1 MTAHSIKTLLST
13 LLSYCLVG
21 VFTSA
26 VLANADGKGFVSMPG
41 VTRREP
47 SRSGGALTQTPGG
60 RPEQQAPPAGKR
72 KSLHEYGPE
81 DVHPEARENENS
93 GLRKDQQ
100 PKASNRTP
108 LAPRS
113 TDAPAPAPT
122 STPTVTPTLAP
133 AVLSAPATAMTRS
146 TPQPAP
152 QKVKNTEPLRRKLL
166 VNSSIFLLLLLALIF
181 FVIKMWRQLREDKQA
196 AGRGTP
202 QEQIPAARKRQ
213 PGADGQAAAEKHVDH
228 SDTSPDRL
236 KTKMRKGHLTGFKK
250 A

>member
-1 MTAHSIKTLLST
+1 MTVHSIKTLFSA
-13 LLSYCLVG
+13 LLSCCLVG
-21 VFTSA
+21 IFTTA
-26 VLANADGKGFVSMPG
+26 VLAGANGKGLASMPG

-47 SRSGGALTQTPGG
+47 FRGGRALTQTPGG

-93 GLRKDQQ
+93 GLRKDQVPQ

-113 TDAPAPAPT
+113 IEAPAPT
-122 STPTVTPTLAP
+122 PTVDAPARALTPTVTPTVTPTLAP
-133 AVLSAPATAMTRS
+133 AESSAPATGMTRS
-146 TPQPAP
+146 AP
-152 QKVKNTEPLRRKLL
+152 RKVKNTEALRRKLL
-166 VNSSIFLLLLLALIF
+166 INSSIFLLLLLALIF
-181 FVIKMWRQLREDKQA
+181 FVIKMWRQVRGDKQA
-196 AGRGTP
+196 A
-202 QEQIPAARKRQ
+202 
-213 PGADGQAAAEKHVDH
+213 AEMRANH
-228 SDTSPDRL
+228 PDIDPKRL